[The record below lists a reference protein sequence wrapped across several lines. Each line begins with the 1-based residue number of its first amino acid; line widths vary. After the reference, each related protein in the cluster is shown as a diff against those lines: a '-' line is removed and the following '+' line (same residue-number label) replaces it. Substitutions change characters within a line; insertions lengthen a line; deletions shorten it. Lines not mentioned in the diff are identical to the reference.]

1 MKPRPSINLL
11 IHPLIYLSTHPST
24 CSLIQHPFICSLIY
38 PSIYPSKCPSIRPSL
53 HPSLH
58 LSTHPSTY
66 SLIHLSIRPPTCSS
80 TIHPFT
86 HLSVHPSIC
95 PLVHPSIHPSIPQI
109 FTEHTSVLGMIYF
122 SKKTPP
128 ETSNT
133 ELKSVSTDKQCTWGG
148 AITGFLNCA
157 ISW

>member
-1 MKPRPSINLL
+1 MTIHQPTNPPINL
-11 IHPLIYLSTHPST
+11 SV
-24 CSLIQHPFICSLIY
+24 Y
-38 PSIYPSKCPSIRPSL
+38 PSIHLFTHPTSIHLFTYLSIHLSIQVSIHPSVS

-66 SLIHLSIRPPTCSS
+66 SLVHLSIRPPTCSS